1 MVTGDNEWEEHFGQV
16 TRVVSDEVEGLWTSC
31 LAMVTTS
38 RHAFAEESHK
48 ALIQTTLPT
57 NWQEEIYDQRLTGQV
72 TTVVKGGVVE
82 TPCNGHDITSRTL
95 LQTTLTTSDCT
106 LYNVQGLQKVG
117 VVEF

>member
-1 MVTGDNEWEEHFGQV
+1 MRQEWSQ
-16 TRVVSDEVEGLWTSC
+16 GLWTS

-38 RHAFAEESHK
+38 RHAFAEESHE

-57 NWQEEIYDQRLTGQV
+57 NWQEEIYNRLTGQV

-95 LQTTLTTSDCT
+95 LQTTLTTSHCT
-106 LYNVQGLQKVG
+106 LYIVQGLQKW
-117 VVEF
+117 E

>member
-1 MVTGDNEWEEHFGQV
+1 MARALSGHSGQTVRQEWSQ
-16 TRVVSDEVEGLWTSC
+16 GLWTS

-38 RHAFAEESHK
+38 RHAFAEESQQ

-82 TPCNGHDITSRTL
+82 TPCNGHDITLRTL

-106 LYNVQGLQKVG
+106 LYTVQGLQKVG
-117 VVEF
+117 VVEFCIL

>member
-1 MVTGDNEWEEHFGQV
+1 MVT
-16 TRVVSDEVEGLWTSC
+16 DEREGLWTSC

-57 NWQEEIYDQRLTGQV
+57 NWQEEIYDRLAGQV

-95 LQTTLTTSDCT
+95 LQTTLTTSHCT
-106 LYNVQGLQKVG
+106 LYNVQGLRKVG
-117 VVEF
+117 VVGFLGHPLSY